1 MIQEA
6 SFEDFLSVLFII
18 LIILIIFGALAWF
31 IRLIFPFALQYFL
44 RKTLNKM
51 EQRNQSFMQE
61 NDDFYQERKR
71 PKDKKI
77 VGEYI
82 DFEEIE

>member
-1 MIQEA
+1 
-6 SFEDFLSVLFII
+6 
-18 LIILIIFGALAWF
+18 
-31 IRLIFPFALQYFL
+31 
-44 RKTLNKM
+44 M

>member
-6 SFEDFLSVLFII
+6 SFEDFLSVLF
-18 LIILIIFGALAWF
+18 IILIIFGALAWF

-61 NDDFYQERKR
+61 NEDFYQERKR

-82 DFEEIE
+82 DFEEIK